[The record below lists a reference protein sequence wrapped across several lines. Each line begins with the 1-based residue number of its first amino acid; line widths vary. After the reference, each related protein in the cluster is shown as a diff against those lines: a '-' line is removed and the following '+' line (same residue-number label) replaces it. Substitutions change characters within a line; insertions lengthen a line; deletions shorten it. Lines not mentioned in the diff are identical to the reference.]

1 MSGENTEPAG
11 KGWSG
16 RWNWVSKLRVST
28 VMVVAGSLAVGIVLG
43 WTFRSPE
50 SASAYTDLSE
60 QHDALALEL
69 DDAQA
74 LETDYQDTVSDLRE
88 QVTQL
93 ESPFRELDDREGEL
107 DDREEGLDDREEDIG
122 ERTDDLEQREE
133 DMDEREEGLDDREDE
148 VTGLET
154 EAEENSFPG
163 TGTFT
168 VDDEISPGTYRADG
182 GSSCYWARLSST
194 DGSIDAVIANNFGGG
209 QQVVTIAASD
219 VAFET
224 SSCGEWTRS

>member
-1 MSGENTEPAG
+1 MSGENPEHAG
-11 KGWSG
+11 KGWSE
-16 RWNWVSKLRVST
+16 RWNWTSKLRLPLVA
-28 VMVVAGSLAVGIVLG
+28 VVAGSLAVGTVLG
-43 WTFRSPE
+43 WSFRSPE
-50 SASAYTDLSE
+50 SASAYTDLAE
-60 QHDALALEL
+60 QHDALALEF

-74 LETDYQDTVSDLRE
+74 LETDYQDTVSDLRD

-93 ESPFRELDDREGEL
+93 ERPFRELDDRES
-107 DDREEGLDDREEDIG
+107 
-122 ERTDDLEQREE
+122 
-133 DMDEREEGLDDREDE
+133 E

-163 TGTFT
+163 TGAFM

-194 DGSIDAVIANNFGGG
+194 DGSLDAVIANHFGGG

-224 SSCGEWTRS
+224 SGCGERTRS

>member
-1 MSGENTEPAG
+1 M
-11 KGWSG
+11 
-16 RWNWVSKLRVST
+16 
-28 VMVVAGSLAVGIVLG
+28 
-43 WTFRSPE
+43 
-50 SASAYTDLSE
+50 
-60 QHDALALEL
+60 
-69 DDAQA
+69 
-74 LETDYQDTVSDLRE
+74 
-88 QVTQL
+88 TQL
-93 ESPFRELDDREGEL
+93 ESPFRELDEREGE
-107 DDREEGLDDREEDIG
+107 LDDREEDIG

-133 DMDEREEGLDDREDE
+133 DMDEREEELDDREAE

-163 TGTFT
+163 TGTFM

-194 DGSIDAVIANNFGGG
+194 DGSLDAVIANHFGGG

-224 SSCGEWTRS
+224 RSCGEWTRS